1 MTAVKLIRRC
11 ASNRRRNSYCDSYRS
26 AICFA
31 IYGVGTQTS
40 RLLPRLIAVIRTR
53 LTPPREISGPL
64 YGFGKPCA
72 PQCPQFSFSLLFV
85 GINEPGRVCSPD
97 LGDTEDSTML
107 RWALIFF
114 VVALLA
120 AVLGFTGIAIAAA
133 GVAKILFYIFVILF
147 VLSLL
152 GHVARRP

>member
-1 MTAVKLIRRC
+1 MALAGHVPHNAL
-11 ASNRRRNSYCDSYRS
+11 SL
-26 AICFA
+26 
-31 IYGVGTQTS
+31 V
-40 RLLPRLIAVIRTR
+40 
-53 LTPPREISGPL
+53 
-64 YGFGKPCA
+64 
-72 PQCPQFSFSLLFV
+72 SLLLRELTNLAAFV
-85 GINEPGRVCSPD
+85 PPD
-97 LGDTEDSTML
+97 LGETEDSTML

-147 VLSLL
+147 VSSLL